1 MFDQAKA
8 DYAIGFIKN
17 LKLTKGEWAGKPFP
31 LLPWQYEEVLTP
43 LFGTVD
49 ENGYR
54 QYRKCYVEVPKK
66 NGKSPLGAAIALYL
80 LMADGEYGA
89 EVYSAASDR
98 DQAGIVFN
106 IAKNMIEQEPEL
118 SAVLDT
124 LDSTKR
130 IIYKAKNSYY
140 RVLSADAYS
149 KHGYN
154 ISGCIFDELH
164 AQPNREL
171 YDVLTDGAGDAR
183 RQPVFFFITTA
194 GWDRNSVCYEV
205 HDYARRVKGWMNNE
219 NISDPIED
227 PHFLPVL
234 YGLPEKEDWRDE
246 KNWYIANPSLDH
258 TIAIEKLRA
267 AYHEAEHVPAKQNTF
282 RRLRL
287 NQWTSQNERWL
298 PMEYW
303 DKCNGIVDAEALRLK
318 SCWGGVDLA
327 SCIDIAAFAK
337 VFPDND
343 GFFDILMRFWIPEEN
358 MRARIERDGV
368 PYDEWVRQG
377 YVKAT
382 PGNYIDHKTIEKDI
396 LEDNET
402 YHIREIA
409 FDRWGMEYM
418 SQNMIAEG
426 IEALPFGQGYKSMS
440 PPTKELLKL
449 VLSERL
455 RHGGNPV
462 LWWMADNMVVET
474 DAAENY
480 KPNKKKSTKRIDG
493 IVALIMAI
501 DLATR
506 HENDGSVYE
515 ERGFLTL

>member
-1 MFDQAKA
+1 MFDQEKA
-8 DYAIGFIKN
+8 DYAIDFIKG
-17 LKLTKGEWAGKPFP
+17 LKLTKGEWAGQLFP
-31 LLPWQYEEVLTP
+31 LLPWQYDEVLTP

-80 LMADGEYGA
+80 LVADGEYGA

-106 IAKNMIEQEPEL
+106 IAKNMVEQEPEL
-118 SAVLDT
+118 DAVLDT

-130 IIYKAKNSYY
+130 IIYKAQNSYY
-140 RVLSADAYS
+140 RVLSSDAYS

-183 RQPVFFFITTA
+183 RQPLFFFITTA
-194 GWDRNSVCYEV
+194 GWDKKSVCWEV
-205 HDYARRVKGWMNNE
+205 HEYARQVKEGV
-219 NISDPIED
+219 IDD

-234 YGLPEKEDWRDE
+234 YGLPEDEDWRDE
-246 KNWYIANPSLDH
+246 KNWYIANPSLDK
-258 TIAIEKLRA
+258 TITLEKLQA
-267 AYHEAEHVPAKQNTF
+267 AYKEAEYVPAKQNTF

-287 NQWTSQNERWL
+287 NQWTSQDERWL
-298 PMEYW
+298 PMDFW
-303 DKCNGIVDAEALRLK
+303 NKCDAAVDPESLKLK
-318 SCWGGVDLA
+318 SCWCGLDLA
-327 SCIDIAAFAK
+327 SCTDIAAFAK
-337 VFPDND
+337 IFLGED
-343 GFFDILMRFWIPEEN
+343 GYYDVLMRFWVPEDNLYE
-358 MRARIERDGV
+358 RAKRDRV
-368 PYDEWVRQG
+368 PYDVWTREG
-377 YVKAT
+377 YIKAT
-382 PGNYIDHKTIEKDI
+382 PGNYIDHKTVEKDI

-402 YHIREIA
+402 YHIQEIA

-426 IEALPFGQGYKSMS
+426 VEAFPFGQGYKSIS

-449 VLSERL
+449 VLSQKI

-462 LWWMADNMVVET
+462 LRWMADNLVVET
-474 DAAENY
+474 DAAENV
-480 KPNKKKSTKRIDG
+480 KPNKKKSTERIDG
-493 IVALIMAI
+493 MVALIMGLDRAI
-501 DLATR
+501 KQNKDMA
-506 HENDGSVYE
+506 EVE
-515 ERGFLTL
+515 VWAV